1 MNLLSVI
8 FKGGWLML
16 PIFIASVIAVA
27 IIIDRYIVIRK
38 SKLNAPAFL
47 VKIRSLLRKKDISGA
62 VRYCKEE
69 KSPASNIIRKGLKKH
84 NLGHERVSEAIDNAG
99 KQEINKLE
107 KGLSVLATISGV
119 APLLGFLGTVTGMI
133 SAFMNIENL
142 QGAANP
148 SDLAGGIWEAL
159 LTTAFGL
166 AVGIIA
172 FTFYNYLLSLINKL
186 VLDMEV
192 ISNDV
197 IDILEEINLGKSSGD
212 DSETLEMEV

>member
-1 MNLLSVI
+1 
-8 FKGGWLML
+8 ML

-47 VKIRSLLRKKDISGA
+47 VKIRSLLKRNDINGA
-62 VRYCKEE
+62 IRYCMEE

-84 NLGHERVSEAIDNAG
+84 NFGHERVAEAIDNAG

-172 FTFYNYLLSLINKL
+172 FTFYNYLVAAINKL

-197 IDILEEINLGKSSGD
+197 IDILEEIKTGKVSKD
-212 DSETLEMEV
+212 DTDTLELDV

>member
-1 MNLLSVI
+1 MSVLSVLLR
-8 FKGGWLML
+8 GGWIML
-16 PIFIASVIAVA
+16 PIFIASIIAVI
-27 IIIDRYIVIRK
+27 IIIDRYIVIRR
-38 SKLNAPAFL
+38 SKMNVPAFL
-47 VKIRSLLRKKDISGA
+47 VRIRGMLKKGDVDGA
-62 VRYCKEE
+62 IGICMQE
-69 KSPASNIIRKGLKKH
+69 KTPSANIVRKGLKKYE
-84 NLGHERVSEAIDNAG
+84 LGRERVKESIESSG

-133 SAFMNIENL
+133 QAFMKIEDL
-142 QGAANP
+142 QGSANP
-148 SDLAGGIWEAL
+148 ADLAGGIWEAL

-172 FTFYNYLLSLINKL
+172 YTFYNYLVSSISKL

-197 IDILEEINLGKSSGD
+197 VDILEEVSKGKTDIED
-212 DSETLEMEV
+212 DIEIEI

>member
-1 MNLLSVI
+1 MNLLSVLL
-8 FKGGWLML
+8 KGGWLML
-16 PIFIASVIAVA
+16 PIFLSSIIAVA
-27 IIIDRYIVIRK
+27 IIIDRYIVLRK
-38 SKLNAPAFL
+38 SRMNVPAFL
-47 VKIRSLLRKKDISGA
+47 VKIRGMLKKKDLASAIQ
-62 VRYCKEE
+62 YCNED
-69 KSPASNIIRKGLKKH
+69 KSPAANIIKKGLRKH
-84 NLGHERVSEAIDNAG
+84 NLGRERVKEVIESAG
-99 KQEINKLE
+99 RQEISKLE

-133 SAFMNIENL
+133 SAFMRIEDL

-172 FTFYNYLLSLINKL
+172 LSFYNYLVAAVNKL

-192 ISNDV
+192 VTNDV
-197 IDILEEINLGKSSGD
+197 IDIIDEPAKGKTKTDDIEEVEL
-212 DSETLEMEV
+212 

>member
-1 MNLLSVI
+1 MSI
-8 FKGGWLML
+8 FSIVVKGGWILI
-16 PIFIASVIAVA
+16 PIFISSVFAVA
-27 IIIDRYIVIRK
+27 IIIDRYFVIRK
-38 SKLNAPAFL
+38 SKLNVPSFM
-47 VKIRSLLRKKDISGA
+47 VKIRSYLKKGDITGA
-62 VRYCKEE
+62 IEYCIEE
-69 KSPASNIIRKGLKKH
+69 KSPPANIIKKGLKKYK
-84 NLGHERVSEAIDNAG
+84 LGHERVKEAIETTG
-99 KQEINKLE
+99 RQEINKLE
-107 KGLSVLATISGV
+107 KGLNVLATISGV

-133 SAFMNIENL
+133 SAFMRIEDL

-172 FTFYNYLLSLINKL
+172 FTFYNYLVAKIAKL

-197 IDILEEINLGKSSGD
+197 VDILEDVELKSDGNFDELQES
-212 DSETLEMEV
+212 